1 MTDQH
6 VLDPSAVTLED
17 GRPTTTS
24 LVVAEVFGKL
34 HKNVMKAIR
43 GLECSADFRR
53 LNFELTSHAVPG
65 PNGATR
71 QEPCYRMTRDGFT
84 FLCMGFTGAEAAR
97 WKEAYIN
104 AFNRMEAELQQRN
117 TEQYSEV
124 EGAMFTGRLVELD
137 FGAGAVHAEWDTAGN
152 LWLGDQEV
160 DTLLG
165 YKMKNSALGLFH
177 RYEHEFP
184 VGSVC
189 EYRDEYDNQRR
200 AIFTPMAWAVLAR
213 HSTLPLAPRLA
224 LAAVQHYVPPKLM
237 EVKREDYQRLVTR
250 TEENAEKFQ
259 RIAAAS
265 GELANA
271 VADAYESVYLAKGS
285 IERDHPALMPG
296 RDQSKTH

>member
-6 VLDPSAVTLED
+6 VLDPSAVTLD
-17 GRPTTTS
+17 AGRPTTTS
-24 LVVAEVFGKL
+24 LVVADVFGKR
-34 HKNVMKAIR
+34 HDNVIKAIR
-43 GLECSADFRR
+43 SLDCSADFAL
-53 LNFELTSHAVPG
+53 LNFEEC
-65 PNGATR
+65 TR
-71 QEPCYRMTRDGFT
+71 KGSNNKPEPFYRMTRDGFT
-84 FLCMGFTGAEAAR
+84 FLCMGFTGKEAAR
-97 WKEAYIN
+97 WKEAYIA

-152 LWLGDQEV
+152 LWLGDIEV
-160 DTLLG
+160 DALLG

-184 VGSVC
+184 EGSVC
-189 EYRDEYDNQRR
+189 EYRQDGGQRR

-213 HSTLPLAPRLA
+213 HSTLPLAPRFA
-224 LAAVQHYVPPKLM
+224 LAAVQHYVPPRLM

-250 TEENAEKFQ
+250 TEESAEKFQ

-271 VADAYESVYLAKGS
+271 VADAYESVYLAQGS
-285 IERDHPALMPG
+285 VERDHPALMPG

>member
-1 MTDQH
+1 MTEQH
-6 VLDPSAVTLED
+6 VLDSSAVTLD
-17 GRPTTTS
+17 AGRPTTTS
-24 LVVAEVFGKL
+24 LVVAGVFGKR
-34 HKNVMKAIR
+34 HDNVIKAIR
-43 GLECSADFRR
+43 SLDCSADFAL
-53 LNFELTSHAVPG
+53 LNFEEC
-65 PNGATR
+65 TR
-71 QEPCYRMTRDGFT
+71 KGSNNKPEPFYRMTRDGFT
-84 FLCMGFTGAEAAR
+84 FLCMGFTGKEAAR
-97 WKEAYIN
+97 WKEAYIA

-117 TEQYSEV
+117 TEQYSEF

-152 LWLGDQEV
+152 LWLGDLEV
-160 DTLLG
+160 DALLG

-184 VGSVC
+184 EGSVC
-189 EYRDEYDNQRR
+189 EYRQDGGQRR

-213 HSTLPLAPRLA
+213 HSTLPLAPRFA
-224 LAAVQHYVPPKLM
+224 LAAVQHYVPPRLM

-250 TEENAEKFQ
+250 TEESAEKFQ

-265 GELANA
+265 GELASA
-271 VADAYESVYLAKGS
+271 VADAYESVYLAQGS

>member
-6 VLDPSAVTLED
+6 VLDPSAVTLD
-17 GRPTTTS
+17 AGRPTTTS
-24 LVVAEVFGKL
+24 LVVAEVFGKR
-34 HKNVMKAIR
+34 HDNVIKAIR
-43 GLECSADFRR
+43 SLDCSADFAL
-53 LNFELTSHAVPG
+53 LNFEEC
-65 PNGATR
+65 TR
-71 QEPCYRMTRDGFT
+71 KGSNNKPEPFYRMTRDGFT
-84 FLCMGFTGAEAAR
+84 FLCMGFTGKEAAR
-97 WKEAYIN
+97 WKEAYIA

-152 LWLGDQEV
+152 LWLGDIEV
-160 DTLLG
+160 DALLG

-184 VGSVC
+184 EGSVC
-189 EYRDEYDNQRR
+189 EYRQDGGQRR

-213 HSTLPLAPRLA
+213 HSTLPLAPRFA
-224 LAAVQHYVPPKLM
+224 LAAVQHYVPPRLM

-250 TEENAEKFQ
+250 TEESAEKFQ

-271 VADAYESVYLAKGS
+271 VADAYESVYLAQGS
-285 IERDHPALMPG
+285 VERDHPALMPG

>member
-1 MTDQH
+1 MTEQN

-24 LVVAEVFGKL
+24 LVVAEVFGKQ
-34 HKNVMKAIR
+34 HRNVLKAIR
-43 GLECSADFRR
+43 ELDCSSEFAL
-53 LNFELTSHAVPG
+53 LNFEQC
-65 PNGATR
+65 TR
-71 QEPCYRMTRDGFT
+71 KGSNNKPEPFYRMTRDGFT

-97 WKEAYIN
+97 WKEAYIA
-104 AFNRMEAELQQRN
+104 AFNRMEADLQQRN
-117 TEQYSEV
+117 AEQYSEV
-124 EGAMFTGRLVELD
+124 DGPMFTGNLVPLD

-152 LWLGDQEV
+152 LWLGDLEV
-160 DTLLG
+160 DAVLG

-177 RYEHEFP
+177 RFEHEFP
-184 VGSVC
+184 EGSVC
-189 EYRDEYDNQRR
+189 EYRTEAGHRR

-213 HSTLPLAPRLA
+213 RSTMRLAPCLA

-250 TEENAEKFQ
+250 TNENTEKFQ

-265 GELANA
+265 GELASA
-271 VADAYESVYLAKGS
+271 VADAYESVYLAQGA

>member
-1 MTDQH
+1 MTEQR

-24 LVVAEVFGKL
+24 LVVAEVFGKE
-34 HKNVMKAIR
+34 HKVVMRAIR
-43 GLECSADFRR
+43 QLDCSEDFARC
-53 LNFELTSHAVPG
+53 NFVPCSRIAG
-65 PNGATR
+65 NGR
-71 QEPCYRMTRDGFT
+71 GEPFYRMTRDGFT
-84 FLCMGFTGAEAAR
+84 FLCMGFTGKEAAR
-97 WKEAYIN
+97 WKEAYIE

-137 FGAGAVHAEWDTAGN
+137 FGAGVVHAEWDTAGN
-152 LWLGDQEV
+152 LWLGDLEI
-160 DTLLG
+160 DALLG
-165 YKMKNSALGLFH
+165 YKMKNSALGLFR

-184 VGSVC
+184 EGSVC

-265 GELANA
+265 GELASA

>member
-1 MTDQH
+1 MI
-6 VLDPSAVTLED
+6 VEVAV
-17 GRPTTTS
+17 
-24 LVVAEVFGKL
+24 GK
-34 HKNVMKAIR
+34 
-43 GLECSADFRR
+43 
-53 LNFELTSHAVPG
+53 
-65 PNGATR
+65 GATR
-71 QEPCYRMTRDGFT
+71 KSPAYRMTRDGFT

-104 AFNRMEAELQQRN
+104 AFNRMEAELQQCN

-124 EGAMFTGRLVELD
+124 EGAMFTGRLVDLD

-165 YKMKNSALGLFH
+165 YKMKNSALGLFR

-184 VGSVC
+184 EGSVC

-237 EVKREDYQRLVTR
+237 EVKREDYQRLVSR

-265 GELANA
+265 GELASA

>member
-6 VLDPSAVTLED
+6 VLDPSAVTLD
-17 GRPTTTS
+17 AGRPTTTS
-24 LVVAEVFGKL
+24 LIVAEVFGKR
-34 HKNVMKAIR
+34 HDNVIKAIR
-43 GLECSADFRR
+43 SLDCSADFAL
-53 LNFELTSHAVPG
+53 LNFEEC
-65 PNGATR
+65 TR
-71 QEPCYRMTRDGFT
+71 KGSNNKPEPFYRMTRDGFT
-84 FLCMGFTGAEAAR
+84 FLCMGFTGKEAAR
-97 WKEAYIN
+97 WKEAYIA
-104 AFNRMEAELQQRN
+104 AFNRMEAELQQRD

-152 LWLGDQEV
+152 LWLGDMEV
-160 DTLLG
+160 DALLG

-184 VGSVC
+184 EGSVC
-189 EYRDEYDNQRR
+189 EYRQDGGQRR

-213 HSTLPLAPRLA
+213 HSTLPLAPRFA
-224 LAAVQHYVPPKLM
+224 LAAVQHYVPPRLM

-250 TEENAEKFQ
+250 TEESAEKFQ

-265 GELANA
+265 GELASA
-271 VADAYESVYLAKGS
+271 VADAYESVYLAQGS
-285 IERDHPALMPG
+285 VERDHPALMPG

>member
-1 MTDQH
+1 MTEQFA
-6 VLDPSAVTLED
+6 LDPSAVSLED

-24 LVVAEVFGKL
+24 LVVAEVFGKRHDAVL
-34 HKNVMKAIR
+34 RDIRNLDCPPEFAAHNFVGCERKGANGKA
-43 GLECSADFRR
+43 S
-53 LNFELTSHAVPG
+53 PY
-65 PNGATR
+65 
-71 QEPCYRMTRDGFT
+71 YRMTRDGFT
-84 FLCMGFTGAEAAR
+84 FLCMGFTGKEAAR
-97 WKEAYIN
+97 WKIAYLE

-117 TEQYSEV
+117 TEQYNEV

-152 LWLGDQEV
+152 LWLSDQEV

-184 VGSVC
+184 EGSVC

-265 GELANA
+265 GELASA
-271 VADAYESVYLAKGS
+271 VADAYESVYLAQGS